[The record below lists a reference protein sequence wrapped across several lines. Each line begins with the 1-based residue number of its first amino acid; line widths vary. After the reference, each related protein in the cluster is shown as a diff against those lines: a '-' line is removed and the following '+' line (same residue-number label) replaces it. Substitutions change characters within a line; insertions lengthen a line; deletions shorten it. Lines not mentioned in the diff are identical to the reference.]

1 MEKLTDYLT
10 KEGWQRDLDRTSV
23 DFKDLGILARR
34 ACGVSQYGIQTKS
47 LTSLSDVICEMT
59 SRERK
64 AFEFDSQSL
73 WFSTEQEFDA
83 YARNNLFPLG
93 KCTIGFG
100 RKNVRRFDDTA
111 LWNIPKSE
119 FFNDIYLRYN

>member
-10 KEGWQRDLDRTSV
+10 QEGWQKDLDKTQV
-23 DFKDLGILARR
+23 DFKDLGILTRR
-34 ACGVSQYGIQTKS
+34 TLGFSQYGIQTKS
-47 LTSLSDVICEMT
+47 ITSLSDVICEMT

-64 AFEFDSQSL
+64 EYEFDSQSL

-93 KCTIGFG
+93 KCTISFG
-100 RKNVRRFDDTA
+100 KNVRRFDDTA
-111 LWNIPKSE
+111 LWNMPKSE
-119 FFNDIYLRYN
+119 FFNDIYLRYQ